1 MLRSWQLPTRRPGFS
16 SWVTLHAP
24 QQSRAECPLPAG
36 CRRGSFFVQALLSRV
51 CPRRAGRTTLSRS
64 VRVGV
69 VRSPWA
75 LRWRGEREAVGTRGR
90 DEESEPTADATRS
103 SRAAAQVRS
112 SVDRLGPRWPLPPP
126 RRSIAAASA
135 GTNVWVVRSPE
146 VESVRALGRG
156 DDCRRTYRVRS
167 ARTTET
173 GASGYPTRQCPDV
186 KSDLRPRGS
195 RRHRFFFF

>member
-1 MLRSWQLPTRRPGFS
+1 MLRSRQLPPSNNPFCSPRGSLSPRTS
-16 SWVTLHAP
+16 AE
-24 QQSRAECPLPAG
+24 QSRAPRRACRLPSRQLL
-36 CRRGSFFVQALLSRV
+36 CRRGPGQALLSRA

-69 VRSPWA
+69 ARSPWA

-173 GASGYPTRQCPDV
+173 GASGYPTLHGNAQT
-186 KSDLRPRGS
+186 
-195 RRHRFFFF
+195 